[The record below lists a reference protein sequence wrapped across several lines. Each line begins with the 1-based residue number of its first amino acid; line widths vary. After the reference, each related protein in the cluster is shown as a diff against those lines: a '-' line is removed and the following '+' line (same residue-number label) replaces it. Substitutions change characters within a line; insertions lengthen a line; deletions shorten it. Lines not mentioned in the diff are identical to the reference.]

1 MENKAYLVVYNCHC
15 KYDTCQLRKCVTDM
29 EYARLREMGRSLEL
43 ERPNEAEFKC
53 PLNNA
58 KYGSE
63 ARILV
68 EEIKPKAKEEP
79 MPGEPEPPVK
89 GDEDVNPDCVV
100 AEVPRKQN
108 KEG

>member
-1 MENKAYLVVYNCHC
+1 MKDKTYIVVYNCKC
-15 KYDTCQLRKCVTDM
+15 KYDTCQLKKCITDT

-43 ERPNEAEFKC
+43 EMAKEAEFKC

-68 EEIKPKAKEEP
+68 QELKPTTHPET
-79 MPGEPEPPVK
+79 MPGEAEPDPPVT
-89 GDEDVNPDCVV
+89 GDENENPD
-100 AEVPRKQN
+100 KD
-108 KEG
+108 K

>member
-1 MENKAYLVVYNCHC
+1 MDNKEYLVVYNCNC
-15 KYDTCQLRKCVTDM
+15 KYDHCQLKKMITDM
-29 EYARLREMGRSLEL
+29 EYSRLREMGRSLEL
-43 ERPNEAEFKC
+43 EMAKEAEFKC

-68 EEIKPKAKEEP
+68 QELRPNTQKEV

-89 GDEDVNPDCVV
+89 GDENPDKSN
-100 AEVPRKQN
+100 E
-108 KEG
+108 ED